1 VVQEMSTA
9 IILEL
14 KEVSKYFGGLRALD
28 QVSFGIREGDIVGL
42 IGPNGS
48 GKTTLLNGI
57 TGFLPLTTGELIYK
71 RERLYGLSAHSIVE
85 KGIARTF
92 QITSIFPNLPVAENI
107 IASMHLKTNGTIW
120 GSFFRTKAYEREEM
134 KMRRKTA
141 GLLGASLGLQEK
153 GNVIAKNL
161 ALGEQRNLEITI
173 ALATEP
179 TLLLLDEP
187 AAGLNSIEVGQL
199 ARLLCSLHERGIT
212 LLIVE
217 HNMKLVMQVC
227 NHIVVLNSGRKIAE
241 GTPDEISGNQ
251 EVISVYLGGKQE
263 SARD

>member
-1 VVQEMSTA
+1 M
-9 IILEL
+9 EL
-14 KEVSKYFGGLRALD
+14 R
-28 QVSFGIREGDIVGL
+28 Q
-42 IGPNGS
+42 
-48 GKTTLLNGI
+48 
-57 TGFLPLTTGELIYK
+57 
-71 RERLYGLSAHSIVE
+71 
-85 KGIARTF
+85 
-92 QITSIFPNLPVAENI
+92 
-107 IASMHLKTNGTIW
+107 
-120 GSFFRTKAYEREEM
+120 
-134 KMRRKTA
+134 KMA
-141 GLLGASLGLQEK
+141 GLLGASLGLKEK
-153 GNVIAKNL
+153 GNVIARNL

-227 NHIVVLNSGRKIAE
+227 NHIVVLNSGRRIAE
-241 GTPDEISGNQ
+241 GTPIEISGNK

-263 SARD
+263 SA